1 MMAAEDRMTTITI
14 ELPDDQAQR
23 LLDEARRR
31 RVSVEELVTA
41 SALASLD
48 EPGDGAHR
56 TMSREA
62 FENALAYVLDK
73 NEELYRRL
81 A

>member
-23 LLDEARRR
+23 LQDEARRR
-31 RVSVEELVTA
+31 RVSLEELVAA
-41 SALASLD
+41 SALASL
-48 EPGDGAHR
+48 EEAGAGADR

-62 FENALAYVLDK
+62 FDKALAYVLDK